1 MLDMFALLDSATD
14 TLIKTFTTKEA
25 ALSAVAEERQKLGQ
39 TSNHK
44 ISVVILDDGGYS
56 EIRA

>member
-1 MLDMFALLDSATD
+1 MFALIDSNTD
-14 TLIKTFTTKEA
+14 TLIRMFSTKEA
-25 ALSAVAEERQKLGQ
+25 AFSAAAEERQKLDQ

>member
-1 MLDMFALLDSATD
+1 MLDMFALIDSNTD
-14 TLIKTFTTKEA
+14 TLIWMFSTKEA
-25 ALSAVAEERQKLGQ
+25 AFSAAAEERQKLGQ

>member
-1 MLDMFALLDSATD
+1 MFALLDSATD

-39 TSNHK
+39 TSNFH

>member
-14 TLIKTFTTKEA
+14 TLIETFSTKEA

-39 TSNHK
+39 TSKHN
-44 ISVVILDDGGYS
+44 IAVVILDDGGYS
-56 EIRA
+56 EIHT